1 MLPGVSKGLK
11 AETVVAFLMG
21 VRGRH
26 DCVVTIELGRE
37 EPDDGREIWT
47 SFGLPGPTRTV
58 ASIC

>member
-11 AETVVAFLMG
+11 AETVVAFTG
-21 VRGRH
+21 VRGR
-26 DCVVTIELGRE
+26 DDRVVPIELGRE

-47 SFGLPGPTRTV
+47 SLGLPGPTSTV